1 MPRTTYGEI
10 SIANYVQRLGGQG
23 VAPHERISI
32 RLSTIFN
39 RGDEQ
44 NGVWSVRMKS
54 DYIDSILKGYPVGQ
68 ISLVKEEF
76 NVNNNYSS
84 APCLILDGANKS
96 RALRDFIRGLFT
108 VRITVGGETQNCLF
122 ENMPVEIKAQ
132 FHQTRIS
139 VSTTIIL
146 ATDPENAIAIMF
158 TRLNT
163 KQVKLQQGEFIKA
176 FSWRK
181 NHVIPELAK
190 NIIGGPMWNPH
201 IASGLSDDEPYSM
214 PQAIVPHVERIEN
227 LRANWTASPMNE
239 LGDTARLDNLALIC
253 GMIIAAHT
261 HNINFYDK
269 RFSRLQQHL
278 SDELTSE
285 EVGDILTA
293 LEQFVEIMTEIYHE
307 TVFGRVKCGM
317 PSKKFAAYVFDPI
330 VSVGINEQQRN
341 IEILRMRYYFAA
353 LRINAE
359 ELMSFKIVCASGG
372 DNHNTASKFA
382 NVRAEINNFI
392 TQLTNTSDSD
402 NEETS
407 EEEIE
412 TY

>member
-10 SIANYVQRLGGQG
+10 SIADYVQRLGGQG

-44 NGVWSVRMKS
+44 NGVWSVGMKS

-108 VRITVGGETQNCLF
+108 VRITVGSETQNCLF

-163 KQVKLQQGEFIKA
+163 KQVKLQQGEYIKA

-190 NIIGGPMWNPH
+190 NIIGGPVWNVH
-201 IASGLSDDEPYSM
+201 IASGLSDGEPYSM
-214 PQAIVPHVERIEN
+214 PQAIVPHIERIET
-227 LRANWTASPMNE
+227 LRANWAASSMNE
-239 LGDTARLDNLALIC
+239 LGDTARLDNFALVC
-253 GMIIAAHT
+253 GMSVAAHT

-269 RFSRLQQHL
+269 RFSRLENYL
-278 SDELTSE
+278 RVELTAE
-285 EVGDILTA
+285 DVGDILSA
-293 LEQFVEIMTEIYHE
+293 LEKFVEVMTEIYHE
-307 TVFGRVKCGM
+307 TVFGRVTCGM

-330 VSVGINEQQRN
+330 VSGGINEQQRN
-341 IEILRMRYYFAA
+341 HEILRMRYYFAA
-353 LRINAE
+353 LRINTE
-359 ELMSFKIVCASGG
+359 EMTAFKIVCGGGG

-382 NVRAEINNFI
+382 QVRTKINRFI
-392 TQLTNTSDSD
+392 SQLTNTSDSD
-402 NEETS
+402 NDS

>member
-10 SIANYVQRLGGQG
+10 SIADYVQRL
-23 VAPHERISI
+23 VEHATIAPHDRISI

-44 NGVWSVRMKS
+44 NGVWSERMKS

-68 ISLVKEEF
+68 ISLVREEF
-76 NVNNNYSS
+76 NADNNYSS

-96 RALRDFIRGLFT
+96 RALRDFIGGLFT
-108 VRITVGGETQNCLF
+108 VRIIVDGEEQNCLF
-122 ENMPVEIKAQ
+122 ENMPAELKAH

-139 VSTTIIL
+139 VSTTTIL
-146 ATDPENAIAIMF
+146 ATDPQDAIAIMF

-163 KQVKLQQGEFIKA
+163 KQVPLSQGELIKA
-176 FSWRK
+176 YSWRK

-190 NIIGGPMWNPH
+190 NIIGGPVWNTH
-201 IASGLSDDEPYSM
+201 IASGLSDGEPYPM
-214 PQAIVPHVERIEN
+214 PEAIAPHVERIQN
-227 LRANWTASPMNE
+227 LRTNWAASSMNE
-239 LGDTARLDNLALIC
+239 LGDTARLDNLALVC
-253 GMIIAAHT
+253 GMIVAAHT

-269 RFSRLQQHL
+269 RFSRLENYLNAQ
-278 SDELTSE
+278 LTAE
-285 EVGDILTA
+285 EVGDILSA
-293 LEQFVEIMTEIYHE
+293 LEMFVNVMTEIYHE

-330 VSVGINEQQRN
+330 VSGGINEQQRN

-359 ELMSFKIVCASGG
+359 ELMAFKIVCASGG

-382 NVRAEINNFI
+382 KVRTEINRFL
-392 TQLTNTSDSD
+392 TQLTNTSESEND
-402 NEETS
+402 S
-407 EEEIE
+407 EEEVE

>member
-10 SIANYVQRLGGQG
+10 SIADYVQRL
-23 VAPHERISI
+23 VEHATIAPHDRISI

-44 NGVWSVRMKS
+44 NGVWSERMKS

-68 ISLVKEEF
+68 ISLVREEF
-76 NVNNNYSS
+76 NADNNYSR

-96 RALRDFIRGLFT
+96 RALRDFISGLFAVRMT
-108 VRITVGGETQNCLF
+108 VDGEEQNCLF
-122 ENMPVEIKAQ
+122 ENMPAEIKAH

-139 VSTTIIL
+139 VSTTTIL
-146 ATDPENAIAIMF
+146 ATDPQDAIAIMF

-163 KQVKLQQGEFIKA
+163 KQVPLSQGELIKA
-176 FSWRK
+176 YSWRK

-190 NIIGGPMWNPH
+190 NIIGGPVWNTH
-201 IASGLSDDEPYSM
+201 IASGLSDGEPYPM
-214 PQAIVPHVERIEN
+214 PEAIAPHVERIQN
-227 LRANWTASPMNE
+227 LRTNWAASSMNE
-239 LGDTARLDNLALIC
+239 LGDTARLDNLALVC
-253 GMIIAAHT
+253 GMIVSAHT

-269 RFSRLQQHL
+269 RFSRLENYLNAQ
-278 SDELTSE
+278 LTAE
-285 EVGDILTA
+285 EVGDILSA
-293 LEQFVEIMTEIYHE
+293 LEMFVNVMTEIYHE

-330 VSVGINEQQRN
+330 VSGGINEQQRN

-359 ELMSFKIVCASGG
+359 ELMAFKIVCASGG

-382 NVRAEINNFI
+382 KVRAEINRFL
-392 TQLTNTSDSD
+392 TQLTNSSESEND
-402 NEETS
+402 S
-407 EEEIE
+407 EEEVE

>member
-1 MPRTTYGEI
+1 MPRTNYGEI
-10 SIANYVQRLGGQG
+10 SITDYVHRITAHRS
-23 VAPHERISI
+23 VAPHQRISI

-44 NGVWSVRMKS
+44 NGVWSERMKS
-54 DYIDSILKGYPVGQ
+54 DYIDSILKGYPFGQ
-68 ISLVKEEF
+68 ISLVREEF
-76 NVNNNYSS
+76 NAEQKYSS

-96 RALRDFIRGLFT
+96 RALRDFIEGLFA
-108 VRITVGGETQNCLF
+108 VRITVDGEEQNCLY
-122 ENMPVEIKAQ
+122 ENMPAEIKAQ

-139 VSTTIIL
+139 VSTTTIL
-146 ATDPENAIAIMF
+146 PTDPEDAIAIMF

-163 KQVKLQQGEFIKA
+163 KQVPLSQGELIKA
-176 FSWRK
+176 YSWRK

-190 NIIGGPMWNPH
+190 NIIGGPVWNAH
-201 IASGLSDDEPYSM
+201 IASGLSDGEPYPM
-214 PQAIVPHVERIEN
+214 PQAIAPHVERIQL
-227 LRANWTASPMNE
+227 LRANWAVSSMNE
-239 LGDTARLDNLALIC
+239 LGDTARLDNLALVC
-253 GMIIAAHT
+253 GMIVAAHT

-269 RFSRLQQHL
+269 RFSRLEHYL
-278 SDELTSE
+278 SAEVTAE

-293 LEQFVEIMTEIYHE
+293 LEKFVEVMTEIYHE

-330 VSVGINEQQRN
+330 VSDGINEQQRN
-341 IEILRMRYYFAA
+341 HEILRMRYYFAA
-353 LRINAE
+353 LRINVE
-359 ELMSFKIVCASGG
+359 ELMAFKIVCASGG

-382 NVRAEINNFI
+382 QVREKINQFI
-392 TQLTNTSDSD
+392 MQLTNSSESD
-402 NEETS
+402 NDS